1 MSSLPDPHPRLR
13 LRDVRRSF
21 LRGPVL
27 DGVDLDVL
35 AGQTVL
41 LAGDNG
47 SGKTTLLRCI
57 AGLARCEGRIVLD
70 GEPCGGS
77 PATRAAVGYLPQT
90 LGFPTWPTA
99 AEVLA
104 LFERLRGS
112 PATDLSLPEGFL
124 PPLDQ
129 PVGHLSGGQRQR
141 LAIVTAMLG
150 HPRLLLL
157 DEPAANLDA
166 DGRAGLADLL
176 VGVAATGTSTLIAA
190 PSPGDLG
197 LVPDRVVHLVDG
209 RVVAGPRSLDRL
221 DLEASGPRR
230 APCDEEA
237 AS

>member
-13 LRDVRRSF
+13 MRDVRRSF

-57 AGLARCEGRIVLD
+57 AGLARFEGRIMLD
-70 GEPCGGS
+70 GRPCGGS

-90 LGFPTWPTA
+90 LGFPAWPTV

-150 HPRLLLL
+150 RPRLLLL

-166 DGRAGLADLL
+166 DGRAGLGHLL
-176 VGVAATGTSTLIAA
+176 ASVAEAGASTLIAA

-197 LVPDRVVHLVDG
+197 LVPDRIVHLVDG
-209 RVVAGPRSLDRL
+209 QVIAGPRSLDRV
-221 DLEASGPRR
+221 DTDETPRR
-230 APCDEEA
+230 RSPFDEEA